1 MRILFLL
8 HPADQQF
15 VFKIKSLSPGWLTG
29 GKVLVNE
36 PINYLSELD
45 LLAQKYNCQAVLT
58 TDYKVLKILFPEKKF
73 KDADTNGQ
81 GLSVLN
87 FQGNL
92 IRTKK
97 GLPVL
102 ITAPLRH
109 LYTVKEA
116 PFLFSHFL
124 EKLGPNRSAHF
135 LSLPP
140 INVEYCTSKEKLDQ
154 AVEELALAPY
164 LACDIETGKGQRIT
178 DISFSIPEKTF
189 HIAPKDLLDIFAIRK
204 ILANDSLKIFQNGKF
219 DNLHLIHWNCP
230 ARNWYFDT
238 YGMMQCWYA
247 ELKRSLD
254 FIGSFF
260 LDNLLYW
267 KDEADSNKAEY
278 NAKDTHT
285 TLYSFLAWIK
295 FAPQWAK
302 DNYVAKFPAIFPSI
316 SCEFQGLKLDID
328 RWQEMTLKKRR
339 EIDENYN
346 SLNACLGTK
355 TFNPGSSKQVIKLL
369 NILSPK
375 LKFTS
380 ADKPALA
387 KSSYAHPLNA
397 HILDKLIAYRKA
409 AKLHSTYLD
418 ARLWN
423 DRVTYSL
430 NPFGT
435 ETGRSSCTTS
445 SFYEIEDNKYK
456 HYGIQL
462 QNIPPEYKTCI
473 MADPGFLICEMDKE
487 QAESRGTA
495 YLSQSLN
502 MIDAVENSPDFHSF
516 NASAFFG
523 IPFDELWDTENHRTK
538 NKPIRDLSKRTNHGA
553 NYNMAEH
560 MLIITMGES
569 NLWKAKALLKLP
581 APWGLKEIAAY
592 LLNTFDE
599 TYPRLRDKEN
609 GWYGELIHEW
619 VMNQGKIKTPDG
631 WTRIFFGDPR
641 EAKSNLNELVA
652 HSPQHLNSAMVEDGF
667 IRIWYEM
674 EDPKTF
680 RTCGAIHDSIL
691 FQVHQGHKHLIKKA
705 QDIYDATSRIIIHGR
720 EMFVPSAMSGP
731 KEHWK

>member
-15 VFKIKSLSPGWLTG
+15 VYKIKSLSPGWLTG

-36 PINYLSELD
+36 SITYISELD
-45 LLAQKYNCQAVLT
+45 GLCAKYNCSAVLT
-58 TDYKVLKILFPEKKF
+58 TDYKILKILFPAKKF
-73 KDADTNGQ
+73 KDPDSNGQ

-116 PFLFSHFL
+116 PFLFSHFI
-124 EKLGPNRSAHF
+124 EKLGPNRKSKF

-140 INVEYCTSKEKLDQ
+140 INIEYCRSKSELDQ
-154 AVEELALAPY
+154 AVSELASAP
-164 LACDIETGKGQRIT
+164 LIAIDIETGSNQKIT
-178 DISFSIPEKTF
+178 DISFSVPEKTYQF
-189 HIAPKDLLDIFAIRK
+189 QIRDLLDLFAIRK

-230 ARNWYFDT
+230 AKNWYFDT

-247 ELKRSLD
+247 ELPRSLD

-267 KDEADSNKAEY
+267 KDEIETDKAEY

-285 TLYSFLAWIK
+285 TLYSFFAWLR

-302 DNYVAKFPAIFPSI
+302 DNYVMKFPAVFPSI
-316 SCEFQGLKLDID
+316 ACEFQGIKLDVD
-328 RWQEMTLKKRR
+328 RWEKKTIQTR
-339 EIDENYN
+339 EIIEENYS
-346 SLNACLGTK
+346 SLNNCLGTK
-355 TFNPGSSKQVIKLL
+355 TFNPGSSKQVTQLL

-375 LKFTS
+375 LRFES
-380 ADKPALA
+380 SDKAALA
-387 KSSYAHPLNA
+387 KASAAHPLNS

-409 AKLHSTYLD
+409 LKLHSTYLD
-418 ARLWN
+418 AKLWK
-423 DRVTYSL
+423 DRVTYSI

-445 SFYEIEDNKYK
+445 SFYEIENGKYK
-456 HYGIQL
+456 HYGIQV
-462 QNIPPEYKTCI
+462 QNIPPEYKTCLV
-473 MADPGFLICEMDKE
+473 ADKDFLICEMDKA
-487 QAESRGTA
+487 QAESRCTA
-495 YLSQSLN
+495 YLSQSEN
-502 MIDAVENSPDFHSF
+502 MIEAVEESPDFHSY

-523 IPFDELWDTENHRTK
+523 IPFEELWDTENGKTK
-538 NKPIRDLSKRTNHGA
+538 NKPIRDLSKRVNHGA
-553 NYNMAEH
+553 NYNMGVNV
-560 MLIITMGES
+560 LIITMGEA
-569 NLWKAKALLKLP
+569 NLWKAKSLLKLNP
-581 APWGLKEIAAY
+581 KWGLKEIAQH
-592 LLNTFDE
+592 LLDSFDK
-599 TYPRLRDKEN
+599 TYPRLRDKVN

-619 VMNQGKIKTPDG
+619 VMNQGRIKTPDG

-641 EAKSNLNELVA
+641 DNKKYLNELVA
-652 HSPQHLNSAMVEDGF
+652 HSPQHLNASLVEDGL
-667 IRIWYEM
+667 IKIWYEL
-674 EDPKTF
+674 DNPKTL
-680 RTCGAIHDSIL
+680 RICGTIHDSIL
-691 FQVHQGHKHLIKKA
+691 FQVHKDHLYL
-705 QDIYDATSRIIIHGR
+705 IYKVKEMYDSTSSITIHGR
-720 EMFVPSAMSGP
+720 KMFIPSDIAGP